1 MRFGRLGLALV
12 LAASLFAG
20 AAEAEPL
27 RLRYELWAG
36 GIGVLGFDFA
46 LEETQDAYR
55 VDGDFRTRGFSDFL
69 FRFAMHASA
78 EGGIAEKG
86 VLPRR
91 YASRSQSRRGRF
103 TSDLDFLTDGEIT
116 ATVTPL
122 EEEPRTPIPA
132 RSLPGSLDPL
142 SAILSIARGLS
153 AGRPCAGRLPI
164 YDGKRRYDVILEDK
178 GPEELAPSAWSAF
191 AGTARTC
198 RVKQIRLGGF
208 LERPRDD
215 ITPEATIWI
224 ASLIPGTLAVPVR
237 IELDSGWGSLMV
249 HVVEATFGEARRGL
263 PEQ

>member
-1 MRFGRLGLALV
+1 LV

-20 AAEAEPL
+20 GAAAEPL

-36 GIGVLGFDFA
+36 GLGVLGFDFA
-46 LEETQDAYR
+46 LEESQDAYR
-55 VDGDFRTRGFSDFL
+55 VDSEFHTSGFSDFL

-78 EGGIAEKG
+78 EGGIAGKG

-103 TSDLDFLTDGEIT
+103 TSDLDFLSDGEIT

-142 SAILSIARGLS
+142 SATLSIARGLS
-153 AGRPCAGRLPI
+153 QGGTCAGRLPI
-164 YDGKRRYDVILEDK
+164 YDGKRRYDLVFEDK
-178 GPEELAPSAWSAF
+178 GPEELAPSTWSAF
-191 AGTARTC
+191 AGTARACTV
-198 RVKQIRLGGF
+198 RQIRLGGF
-208 LERPRDD
+208 LLRPRED
-215 ITPEATIWI
+215 ITPEATIWM

-237 IELDSGWGSLMV
+237 IELDSGWGSLLI
-249 HVVEATFGEARRGL
+249 HVVEATFGEAHRAR